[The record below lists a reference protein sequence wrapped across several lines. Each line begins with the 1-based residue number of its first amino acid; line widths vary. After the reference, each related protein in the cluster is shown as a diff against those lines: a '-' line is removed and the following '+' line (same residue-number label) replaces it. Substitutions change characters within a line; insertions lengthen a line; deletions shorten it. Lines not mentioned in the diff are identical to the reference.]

1 MTLITEFSNHLIKN
15 NINVN
20 LIHLIRIPSVYLYFS
35 QQVEWDSKL
44 QSFNLTV
51 NGLSTVLCIES
62 ERHIV

>member
-20 LIHLIRIPSVYLYFS
+20 LIRIPSVYLYFS